1 MQKNIIKPGELIHV
15 IHRFEKE
22 MKRHFV
28 GEVECVTDR
37 VVRASGYAFVVDDPR
52 THEFVKRPDRRVKIV
67 PLTDGELIIN
77 ILPPTLCLEDLR
89 YEEHEHRLCL
99 TDGRNWK
106 MDLKEFGWN

>member
-1 MQKNIIKPGELIHV
+1 MQKDIIRCGELIHV

-28 GEVECVTDR
+28 GEVECVRDS

-52 THEFVKRPDRRVKIV
+52 TREFVKRPDRRVKII

-77 ILPPTLCLEDLR
+77 VLPANLRLEEVR
-89 YEEHEHRLCL
+89 YEEQGHRLCL
-99 TDGRNWK
+99 TDGKNWK